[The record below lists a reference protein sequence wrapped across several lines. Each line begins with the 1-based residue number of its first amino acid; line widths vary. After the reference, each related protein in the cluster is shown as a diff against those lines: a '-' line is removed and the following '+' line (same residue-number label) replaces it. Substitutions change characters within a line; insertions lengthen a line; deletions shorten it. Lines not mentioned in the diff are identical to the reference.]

1 MSRVVPF
8 RNESPNS
15 SEPKKLGPKKVRR
28 RRKPDPEDLGQLNLF
43 DASRQVYLTKAEN
56 YFEEAL
62 VLDEQ
67 NDPRAVDFYL
77 KAIEHRESV
86 DDAYCNLGVIVW
98 HTGDPSMAVH
108 YLTLALKQNP
118 RHLEAHYNL
127 ANVYAE
133 QGNVT
138 LCRMHYEVAIQID
151 PDFASAYY
159 NLTLVLLA
167 LKEFD
172 AARNS
177 LERYIELSPDLSFD
191 DDQAIGQL
199 LKQIKAAS
207 S

>member
-1 MSRVVPF
+1 VAKVIPF
-8 RNESPNS
+8 RNQDDPGSKPRQ
-15 SEPKKLGPKKVRR
+15 LGPKKVRR
-28 RRKPDPEDLGQLNLF
+28 RRKADPEDFGQLNLF
-43 DASRQVYLTKAEN
+43 DSSRQVHLTQSEN

-67 NDPRAVDFYL
+67 SDPRAVDFYL

-98 HTGDPSMAVH
+98 HQGDPSMAIH
-108 YLTLALKQNP
+108 YLSLALKHNP

-138 LCRMHYEVAIQID
+138 LCRMHYEVAIQIN
-151 PDFASAYY
+151 PEFASAYY
-159 NLTLVLLA
+159 NLTLVLIA

-172 AARNS
+172 AARNT

-191 DDQAIGQL
+191 DNQSILQL